1 VIGEM
6 TLVLA
11 GSREVSSVLVVDDEE
26 DARRS
31 YSWLINDLDLDP
43 RLVDAPHP
51 PSLEAFA
58 DRIPGLADAVLCDHH
73 LRTHNYAQFN
83 GAELVSLLYERV
95 PAVLCTRWEERDID
109 EIRPYLD
116 RIPALLRRTDE
127 ESLRRGLESCAREFV
142 EGRPPSRR
150 PWRTQVHVQ
159 EVERDTVYVNL
170 PGWTSLH
177 MFGLR
182 HAAFPPHVRDALTED
197 LRLYAEVNLGAE
209 APEDVYFR
217 AWTL

>member
-1 VIGEM
+1 M
-6 TLVLA
+6 TLLLP
-11 GSREVSSVLVVDDEE
+11 GPREVSTVLVVDDED

-31 YSWLINDLDLDP
+31 YSWLIEDLDLHP
-43 RLVDAPHP
+43 RRVEAPDP
-51 PSLEAFA
+51 PSAEAFA
-58 DRIPGLADAVLCDHH
+58 DRIPDLADAVLCDHH
-73 LRTHNYAQFN
+73 LRKHNYAQFN
-83 GAELVSLLYERV
+83 GAELVSLLYGRV

-116 RIPALLRRTDE
+116 RVPVLLRRTDE
-127 ESLRRGLESCAREFV
+127 DSLRSGLESCAREYT

-150 PWRTQVHVQ
+150 PWKTQVHVQ
-159 EVERDTVYVNL
+159 EVEGDTVYVNL

-177 MFGLR
+177 VFGLPR
-182 HAAFPPHVRDALTED
+182 AAFPPHIRAALTED

-217 AWTL
+217 EWTL